1 MNKQISQLF
10 DYGGEIEVNAAPA
23 PFDPKEIREMTMN
36 KIHNRQGG
44 KALRLTGRSLLIAAV
59 ITGLLTITAFA
70 AGLSIHQRRQ
80 DEIRES
86 LEIEE
91 HHVADYAEPETPEEP
106 GSGVT
111 VLSVINT
118 GDSQGLYLN
127 VSPVEPEDVRD
138 AVIEEEN
145 DGVVRSL
152 SYCVTWNENDMSEAR
167 IVTRDWDFAQEDLI
181 TEENMP
187 WGAENYQHPSREA
200 MVRKYL
206 EQGYDPETKTL
217 TLRCGIPN
225 SVLDLSG
232 PVTLH
237 LICWEMRARLEPVP
251 GEEGVCRAAE
261 ESAEIYR
268 DYGFFTFDPVTEH
281 SSRIV
286 WFPEPVEFEN
296 PELGGT
302 GRFLGVEL
310 QPTKMYWILD
320 CEAMNTI
327 CTPEKRRAAFEADP
341 DAYHQLEISWVGLL
355 DRLEREASMTFSDG
369 TVLRQLNGET
379 SHFGEDGWL
388 YDEGWY
394 PDTPTIDIDAVESV
408 TICGVTIPLS

>member
-1 MNKQISQLF
+1 MNKRISQLF
-10 DYGGEIEVNAAPA
+10 DYGGEIEVAADRV
-23 PFDPKEIREMTMN
+23 PFDPKEIRKMTMN
-36 KIHNRQGG
+36 KIHNRQG
-44 KALRLTGRSLLIAAV
+44 KRALRLTGRSLLIAAV
-59 ITGLLTITAFA
+59 IAGLLTITAFA

-80 DEIRES
+80 EEIRES
-86 LEIEE
+86 LGIEE
-91 HHVADYAEPETPEEP
+91 NHVTDYVEQDTPEEP
-106 GSGVT
+106 GPGVT

-118 GDSQGLYLN
+118 GSSQGLYLN
-127 VSPVEPEDVRD
+127 VSPVEPEEVRD
-138 AVIEEEN
+138 SLIEEET

-152 SYCVTWNENDMSEAR
+152 SYCVTWNETDMVDTR
-167 IVTRDWDFAQEDLI
+167 IVTQDWDFAEEDLI

-187 WGAENYQHPSREA
+187 WGAENYRHPSREA
-200 MVRKYL
+200 VVRKYL
-206 EQGYDPETKTL
+206 EQGYDPETGTL
-217 TLRCGIPN
+217 TLQCGIPN
-225 SVLDLSG
+225 EVLDLSG

-251 GEEGVCRAAE
+251 GEEGVFRAAE

-268 DYGFFTFDPVTEH
+268 DYGYFTFEPVTEH
-281 SSRIV
+281 SSRTV
-286 WFPEPVEFEN
+286 WFAEPVEFEN

-302 GRFLGVEL
+302 GRFLGVQL

-341 DAYHQLEISWVGLL
+341 EAYHQLELSWVSLL
-355 DRLEREASMTFSDG
+355 DRLEREASMSFSDG
-369 TVLRQLNGET
+369 TVLGQLNGET
-379 SHFGEDGWL
+379 SHFGQDGWL

-408 TICGVTIPLS
+408 TICGVTIPLK

>member
-1 MNKQISQLF
+1 MNKQISELF
-10 DYGGEIEVNAAPA
+10 DYGGEIEVEADRV
-23 PFDPKEIREMTMN
+23 PFDPKEIRKMTMN
-36 KIHNRQGG
+36 KIHNRQG
-44 KALRLTGRSLLIAAV
+44 KRALQLTGRSLLIAAV
-59 ITGLLTITAFA
+59 IAGLLTITAFA

-80 DEIRES
+80 EEIRES
-86 LEIEE
+86 LGIEE
-91 HHVADYAEPETPEEP
+91 NHVTDYVEQDTPEEP
-106 GSGVT
+106 GPGVT

-118 GDSQGLYLN
+118 GSSQGLYLN
-127 VSPVEPEDVRD
+127 VSPVEPEEVRD
-138 AVIEEEN
+138 SLIEEET

-152 SYCVTWNENDMSEAR
+152 SYCVTWNETDMVDTR
-167 IVTRDWDFAQEDLI
+167 IVTQDWDFAEEDLI

-388 YDEGWY
+388 YNEGWY

-408 TICGVTIPLS
+408 TICGVTIPLK